1 MGMMVNAR
9 HVGPNQ
15 LASVRFGRKMSAAE
29 LADMRPMLD
38 EIPAL
43 KALGG
48 YDIKPEFCAT
58 MTMPQNPQW
67 NWTRAFEAIADR
79 VRMAWN
85 VRSHWKQELQWPDL
99 ALSTGVAVNIQRVTI
114 PVNSPLVTKGDTWA
128 VSDPCARK
136 TCPTLR
142 DGSPATGRAIKGT
155 TMINWII
162 NERPQP
168 VGQEREAA
176 NPL

>member
-1 MGMMVNAR
+1 MTTTAMGPVAPGSHN
-9 HVGPNQ
+9 
-15 LASVRFGRKMSAAE
+15 VRFGRKMTAAE
-29 LADMRPMLD
+29 FTVMRPLLD
-38 EIPAL
+38 EIPDL

-58 MTMPQNPQW
+58 MTMPQNPRW
-67 NWTRAFEAIADR
+67 NWTRAFEAIVDR
-79 VRMAWN
+79 VRMALN
-85 VRSHWKQELQWPDL
+85 VRAHWKQELQWPDL
-99 ALSTGVAVNIQRVTI
+99 ALSETGVAVNIQRVTI
-114 PVNSPLVTKGDTWA
+114 PANSPLANKADTWQ
-128 VSDPCARK
+128 VTRPCEGSQ
-136 TCPTLR
+136 CPTTR
-142 DGSPATGRAIKGT
+142 DGKPATGRAIKGT